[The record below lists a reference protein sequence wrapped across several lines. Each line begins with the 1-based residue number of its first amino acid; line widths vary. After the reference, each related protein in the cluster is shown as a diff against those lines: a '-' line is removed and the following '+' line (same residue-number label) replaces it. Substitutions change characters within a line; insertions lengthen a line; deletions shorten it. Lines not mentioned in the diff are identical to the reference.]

1 MLASVVSSRMLRA
14 IALAEGVEYYD
25 ALTGKKY
32 RAPKGWGNVLPQRD
46 GEMFCPKGM
55 GKCFSPKGWG
65 IFFPERDGEMFC
77 PKGMGKICVM

>member
-32 RAPKGWGNVLPQRD
+32 RAPKGWGNVLSQRDGKMFFPKGMGNFFSRKGWGNVLPQRD
-46 GEMFCPKGM
+46 G
-55 GKCFSPKGWG
+55 
-65 IFFPERDGEMFC
+65 
-77 PKGMGKICVM
+77 